1 VADVPWGTAVQ
12 LPEPADLHMLRH
24 LPPRSQ
30 DAWAHLG
37 VRFMSEDRCTY
48 KSKLI
53 LPGGVNSLAFVVSEN
68 FNAFLGY
75 NNAQSYAIALGH
87 LSDRLQGAPALR
99 FPRGGDARGLTQ
111 AEMKFIQS
119 RLTTLGF
126 DTIGADG
133 FAGPN
138 TEIAI
143 EAYQASQHL
152 PVDGFAGLALLKRL
166 QST

>member
-1 VADVPWGTAVQ
+1 MDDDQ
-12 LPEPADLHMLRH
+12 R
-24 LPPRSQ
+24 
-30 DAWAHLG
+30 
-37 VRFMSEDRCTY
+37 TY
-48 KSKLI
+48 DFKLI

-68 FNAFLGY
+68 FNALLGY

-87 LSDRLQGAPALR
+87 LSDRLQGAPALH
-99 FPRGGDARGLTQ
+99 FPPGSDARGLTQ

-143 EAYQASQHL
+143 EAYQAAQHL
-152 PVDGFAGLALLKRL
+152 PVDGFAGLSLLKRL